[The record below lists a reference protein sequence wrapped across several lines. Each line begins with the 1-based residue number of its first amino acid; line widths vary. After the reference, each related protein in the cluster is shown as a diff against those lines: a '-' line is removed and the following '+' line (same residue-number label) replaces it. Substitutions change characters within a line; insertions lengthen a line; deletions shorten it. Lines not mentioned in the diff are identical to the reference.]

1 MQYSRQNKDV
11 FLERLVADRKITVDG
26 KEWLTA
32 ALDPFHDYNH
42 QIAGYPDADV
52 SQTTVSCYQYEIP
65 VKNPGV
71 GAADTWD
78 CHIFS
83 TPQMFPTTNPAYTQ
97 TADWS
102 KFTEPVAPVS
112 YPTGPLSI
120 VCATSG
126 TALGWPLVAPAN
138 FSASCLPAPGT
149 EDLTSGVSRV
159 IAMGFEVHN
168 TTAEIYK
175 QGSVTT
181 YRMPQAKSQN
191 TSLFSNS
198 GATSYGV
205 VKGYRFAYPP
215 STVAQANLLKG
226 TRTWEAKDGVYATC
240 FQSTV
245 QNPLLKM
252 ANEHGLFDPTSDPG
266 QAATVSGTPLYAGLP
281 SSNPTT
287 YVPSANQF
295 MPYDTTGAI
304 FTGLSSQTTLTVKL
318 RVYVERAP
326 TWNEPSLAV
335 LASPSAG
342 YDVLALELYAQA
354 VNMLPAAV
362 KVNENAAGDWW
373 KAVLRVI
380 KHVAGPVGLA
390 LSPFVPGAGIVG
402 GAVSSMLGQ
411 LDSTKPIAIQ
421 AVEKAKEDRPS
432 VVAARPPTKK
442 PGSGTISNRL
452 KQMRSKNKKLPI

>member
-11 FLERLVADRKITVDG
+11 FLERLVADRKITMDG

-71 GAADTWD
+71 AAADTWD
-78 CHIFS
+78 CHVFS

-102 KFTEPVAPVS
+102 RITEPVSPVS

-120 VCATSG
+120 VCAPSG
-126 TALGWPLVAPAN
+126 TALGWPLVTPAN
-138 FSASCLPAPGT
+138 FSASCLPATGT
-149 EDLTSGVSRV
+149 EDLASGVSRV

-191 TSLFSNS
+191 TSLFSNNGS
-198 GATSYGV
+198 TSYGV
-205 VKGYRFAYPP
+205 VSGYRFSSPP

-266 QAATVSGTPLYAGLP
+266 QAATVSGTPLFAGLP
-281 SSNPTT
+281 QPTNPTT

-295 MPYDTTGAI
+295 MPYDTSGAI

-362 KVNENAAGDWW
+362 KVSENAAGDWW
-373 KAVLRVI
+373 KAVLRVV

-411 LDSTKPIAIQ
+411 LDPSKPIAIQ
-421 AVEKAKEDRPS
+421 AVEKSKESRP
-432 VVAARPPTKK
+432 AAVKLVRQTRTVSNKANKK
-442 PGSGTISNRL
+442 L
-452 KQMRSKNKKLPI
+452 LQSKNKVGQ